1 MTRAEAVISA
11 WNKISEYVRK
21 EYAGVFQNGLRF
33 RWKHDVYGWTE
44 FGVTPKGDAFI
55 ATGMHGAGENY
66 TEYYYRPDKSKTYEP
81 KRIGVTSEVVEDWQK
96 IKKILEKRAEKE
108 KALYDFQV

>member
-33 RWKHDVYGWTE
+33 RWKHDVYG
-44 FGVTPKGDAFI
+44 
-55 ATGMHGAGENY
+55 
-66 TEYYYRPDKSKTYEP
+66 
-81 KRIGVTSEVVEDWQK
+81 
-96 IKKILEKRAEKE
+96 
-108 KALYDFQV
+108 